1 MIYAIPFAYA
11 SWSNWWWTYFL
22 WISQRVFDL
31 MMMSLFVFL
40 FLLFF
45 YKISA
50 LLEFLWNII
59 KADRSRFKKILGDWF
74 YVDLLSLFSFYIFST
89 ISLHSPNLQK
99 QKLKAK
105 TQTNQRLFEF
115 ISFFRVYTEIPSIHI
130 LYR

>member
-1 MIYAIPFAYA
+1 MQFRLHMLHDQIDDEHISYESLKEFLIL
-11 SWSNWWWTYFL
+11 WWWVCSF
-22 WISQRVFDL
+22 
-31 MMMSLFVFL
+31 FL